1 MGKKKWLA
9 ALFAVVLV
17 AGMTAMLADSGVCR
31 SGDRYCR

>member
-17 AGMTAMLADSGVCR
+17 AGMTAMLPSGVCR